1 MKFVRGKMVK
11 AFQLNRKFE
20 FFESLSLIIN
30 QSRAK
35 NSKK

>member
-1 MKFVRGKMVK
+1 MKSVRGTIVK

-30 QSRAK
+30 QKRAK